1 MFKKQKVC
9 LIKNALPIYMVNFL
23 NKYFKIKEAV
33 ATKLYEDRQIPE
45 VAYEWGT
52 HMDGQV
58 NGSYSIYGD
67 QAADTLLIT
76 LQPIFEK
83 AIKEKLVPTYS
94 YTVYKPGAILT
105 PHKDRFRFVIYQQPF
120 VLEEILGCSGIK
132 GNKNI
137 V

>member
-1 MFKKQKVC
+1 MLEITKKFKSLKLIGEGPLLAKLKNEYKSDINIKFLGSLDNKVV
-9 LIKNALPIYMVNFL
+9 LDEIYGSKGV
-23 NKYFKIKEAV
+23 IT

-83 AIKEKLVPTYS
+83 AIKDDKVR
-94 YTVYKPGAILT
+94 
-105 PHKDRFRFVIYQQPF
+105 KDLR
-120 VLEEILGCSGIK
+120 
-132 GNKNI
+132 N
-137 V
+137 